1 MVPCILQLPDDFER
15 TGILFDKLVFRNL
28 KSKHGRPQMIPFK
41 DLVIIGHHGLVEKL
55 IIRNVE
61 MDARISPRENP
72 FPLCCLAAP
81 LKDDAFDPSD
91 RAVLLRKRN
100 NLTRRDIAE
109 NWVVQPHKCLKEDT
123 FSLCRVENRL
133 QRNVNRMILKA
144 PLNCL
149 LDEKTSVNTGD
160 ISLPRLR
167 LGIRRTVSGVP
178 GKIGI
183 QTVNTLRVFRDPDRN
198 DRGGHIHIRPAFQ
211 PPVPAGTLADH
222 CQGIVNFLLVRFLE
236 KNHKIEVVVVE
247 NLIDVELSG
256 QRTAGRK
263 SEPLPNRSASVSAGA
278 GRVSESA
285 DPRDLFPDRIGF
297 HPRLS

>member
-1 MVPCILQLPDDFER
+1 
-15 TGILFDKLVFRNL
+15 
-28 KSKHGRPQMIPFK
+28 
-41 DLVIIGHHGLVEKL
+41 
-55 IIRNVE
+55 
-61 MDARISPRENP
+61 
-72 FPLCCLAAP
+72 
-81 LKDDAFDPSD
+81 
-91 RAVLLRKRN
+91 
-100 NLTRRDIAE
+100 
-109 NWVVQPHKCLKEDT
+109 
-123 FSLCRVENRL
+123 
-133 QRNVNRMILKA
+133 MILKA

-256 QRTAGRK
+256 QRTADHPVQFLLLAVIKNAKTRLFREDPDLHRSKMNVHRNQSPGFITQR
-263 SEPLPNRSASVSAGA
+263 LPTVDSGIEIHVPFDILQCEHNHENR
-278 GRVSESA
+278 
-285 DPRDLFPDRIGF
+285 
-297 HPRLS
+297 HRLSEKLYFEESEDILNDDTGNCDRKPER